1 MFLMRDF
8 NKKIVIVASVF
19 GAITIAIGAFGAHV
33 LKEFI
38 SEKALTSFETGVQYQ
53 MYHVLAIL
61 ILGFTDVIPSNT
73 QKLVFRFFIF
83 GIILFSVSI
92 YFLSLNEILPFNSD
106 VLGFITPIG
115 GMFFIIG
122 WLQLGYGL
130 HKSKSQ

>member
-73 QKLVFRFFIF
+73 QKLVFR
-83 GIILFSVSI
+83 ILF
-92 YFLSLNEILPFNSD
+92 LE
-106 VLGFITPIG
+106 
-115 GMFFIIG
+115 
-122 WLQLGYGL
+122 
-130 HKSKSQ
+130 